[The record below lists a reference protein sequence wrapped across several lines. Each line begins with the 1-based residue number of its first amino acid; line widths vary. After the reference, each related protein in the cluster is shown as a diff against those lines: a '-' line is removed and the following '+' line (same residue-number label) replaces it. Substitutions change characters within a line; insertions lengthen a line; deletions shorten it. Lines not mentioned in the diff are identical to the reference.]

1 MLITWSYLDL
11 FLVNKQ
17 QVKAA
22 VFAAADP
29 GLVDKQQVKAAA
41 DPELAVSDPGFGSEY

>member
-17 QVKAA
+17 QVKVAA
-22 VFAAADP
+22 AAADT
-29 GLVDKQQVKAAA
+29 
-41 DPELAVSDPGFGSEY
+41 ELAVSDPGFGSEY